1 MKFSTGGKVHEPL
14 AESVKFRYRRYSP
27 DERSISYA
35 QGYSPCAYVAGIF
48 SPTALRGRGF
58 AFRPVERKYQM
69 NKTNKMN
76 DKVKFI
82 TVTAVLAALAT
93 VLQFF
98 EFPIPFLI
106 PTFVKFDFSDLPA
119 LLAAFLVSP
128 ISGAAVC
135 VIKNVIHTLTSQSGF
150 VGELANA
157 ILGICMVLPAGIIYK
172 IKPTRKAALIG
183 CAVGAV
189 ISGFISIFVNYYI
202 SYPFYIT
209 VMGFPLEAILGEY
222 QKLSGNVVTLWDALI
237 WFNAPFTLV
246 KMAIDS
252 AITFVIYKPISR
264 ALKNI

>member
-1 MKFSTGGKVHEPL
+1 
-14 AESVKFRYRRYSP
+14 
-27 DERSISYA
+27 
-35 QGYSPCAYVAGIF
+35 
-48 SPTALRGRGF
+48 
-58 AFRPVERKYQM
+58 M
-69 NKTNKMN
+69 NKKI
-76 DKVKFI
+76 KFI
-82 TVTAVLAALAT
+82 TITAVLSALAA
-93 VLQFF
+93 VLQLF

-128 ISGAAVC
+128 ISGAAVSI
-135 VIKNVIHTLTSQSGF
+135 IKNLIHLCTTQSGF

-157 ILGICMVLPAGIIYK
+157 ILGVCMVVPAGIIYK
-172 IKPTRKAALIG
+172 IKPTRKTALIG

-189 ISGFISIFVNYYI
+189 ISAVVSIFVNYYI
-202 SYPFYIT
+202 TYPFYIT
-209 VMGFPLEAILGEY
+209 AMSFPLEAILGEY

-237 WFNAPFTLV
+237 WFNMPFTFV